1 MVSTN
6 YKPEIAIV
14 YTSVTGNTEAA
25 ANILQDAAAAM
36 PLNIKMWNVEDFP
49 VSELSRCDAI
59 LVGTYTWGD
68 GDIPKEM
75 ERLFEAFENL
85 ERKELV
91 TGVFGTGD
99 SFFANYCGAVD
110 QFRDMLFVHTC
121 LAATLKIELA
131 PQEKDIEKCGKFVE
145 SVIKCLART
154 GYFMKNVF

>member
-25 ANILQDAAAAM
+25 AIILQDAAAARS
-36 PLNIKMWNVEDFP
+36 LNIKMWTVQDFP
-49 VSELSRCDAI
+49 ISEIPHCDAI
-59 LVGTYTWGD
+59 LVGTYTWGK
-68 GDIPKEM
+68 GEIPKEM
-75 ERLFEAFENL
+75 DSLFEAFERLN
-85 ERKELV
+85 RKELV

-99 SFFANYCGAVD
+99 SFFADYCGAVD
-110 QFRDMLFVHTC
+110 QFRDMLFVHTS

-131 PQEKDIEKCGKFVE
+131 PQEKDIEKCRKFVE

-154 GYFMKNVF
+154 RCVPGTL